1 MTAIRITAITALAV
15 TCALTCALAA
25 GCGTQ
30 RAASPGPAAVPAAPP
45 PLATSVT
52 DSAGAARAIVE
63 MGGPAADENNFWELF
78 VRPAGTAP
86 WRLATPAGVADNGG
100 LEVAGT
106 GGSLVTGF
114 RPSQDLT
121 FSPLAASRDEGASW
135 SPAGPVNPGLAAA
148 PDALAAGPSGRLIAL
163 TTSGRVELGTS
174 AGTAWTSLSSAGV
187 LAATPEGKSC
197 GLTGLTGASFGK
209 NGFPML
215 AGDCS
220 RPGTVGIF
228 ADHGG
233 TWRAAGPALP
243 GAVSGE
249 AIGVLRLTAAGDSL
263 VALLRAGSGP
273 GTSLLAAWSGDGGS
287 AWTLSA
293 PLRTGAGQLRS
304 TSVGPGGSIGIILNG
319 RPAESLAGPGSSWR
333 ALPVLPAG
341 AATLALGPGGRADA
355 ITAHGGTFMDWRLG
369 PGTSGKGSSGAGP
382 AWWSLAQTIH
392 VTIPYGSSG

>member
-1 MTAIRITAITALAV
+1 
-15 TCALTCALAA
+15 
-25 GCGTQ
+25 
-30 RAASPGPAAVPAAPP
+30 
-45 PLATSVT
+45 
-52 DSAGAARAIVE
+52 
-63 MGGPAADENNFWELF
+63 MGGPAAEENNFWELF

-148 PDALAAGPSGRLIAL
+148 PDALAAGPGGRLIAL

-174 AGTAWTSLSSAGV
+174 AGTAWTSLSSTGA
-187 LAATPEGKSC
+187 LAATPAGRSC
-197 GLTGLTGASFGK
+197 GLAGLTGASFGTS
-209 NGFPML
+209 GFPML

-243 GAVSGE
+243 GAVSRE
-249 AIGVLRLTAAGDSL
+249 AIGVLRLTATGNGL
-263 VALLRAGSGP
+263 VALLGAGSGP
-273 GTSLLAAWSGDGGS
+273 GASLLAAWSGDGGS

-293 PLRTGAGQLRS
+293 PLRVGAGRLRS

-333 ALPVLPAG
+333 ALPVLPAW
-341 AATLALGPGGRADA
+341 AATLALGPGGRVDA
-355 ITAHGGTFMDWRLG
+355 IAAHGGTFTDWRLS
-369 PGTSGKGSSGAGP
+369 PGTSGKGSSGKGSSGAGP
-382 AWWSLAQTIH
+382 ARWSLAQTIH

>member
-1 MTAIRITAITALAV
+1 MTANRITAITALAV
-15 TCALTCALAA
+15 TCAVTCALAA
-25 GCGTQ
+25 GCGSQ

-45 PLATSVT
+45 PLATSAT

-63 MGGPAADENNFWELF
+63 MGGPAAGEDNFWELF

-148 PDALAAGPSGRLIAL
+148 PDALAAGPGGRLIAL

-174 AGTAWTSLSSAGV
+174 AGTAWTSLSSTGA
-187 LAATPEGKSC
+187 LAATPAGRSC
-197 GLTGLTGASFGK
+197 GLTGLTGASFGTS
-209 NGFPML
+209 GFPML

-243 GAVSGE
+243 GAVSRE
-249 AIGVLRLTAAGDSL
+249 AIGVLRLTAAGNGL

-273 GTSLLAAWSGDGGS
+273 GASLLAAWSGDGGS

-293 PLRTGAGQLRS
+293 ALRVGAGQLRS

-319 RPAESLAGPGSSWR
+319 RAAESLAGPGSSWR
-333 ALPVLPAG
+333 ALPALPTWT
-341 AATLALGPGGRADA
+341 ATLALGPGGRVDA
-355 ITAHGGTFMDWRLG
+355 IAAHGGTFTDWRLS
-369 PGTSGKGSSGAGP
+369 PGTAGKGSSGAGP
-382 AWWSLAQTIH
+382 ARWSLAQTIH